1 MASPSRQAL
10 LGATRPGD
18 PVENAIRDLVNEVG
32 SMEVPEK
39 HWHYV
44 DPWRKPKTEAQ
55 REEDFRRA
63 EFLERAKP
71 RITAAQ
77 PDDATWSKGLPD
89 GLRNE
94 IEAYHKPSGFFS
106 PNQYRADL
114 RSNSQSMAGDNP
126 LYHAGRWLG
135 SMLEIPFRGASIL
148 GDDLVDAVGPMVY
161 GKDYQPL
168 PASHKQQER
177 DKWWH
182 AHNTFFG
189 PLAGGGPSYWKDVAR
204 VQDSAAGQT
213 PGVLAGGRFTPHA
226 KWYQSQVPNREQA
239 REVAAEY
246 NYRNIPNEISPSEL
260 LQSKG
265 VPSWL
270 AYATGIPGSIM
281 LDPFSSFGAPAK
293 FARTAGKHLLSPGAI
308 GVDAGLGSMEVWM
321 PAATK
326 GIRRLIEEMNK
337 DGRR

>member
-1 MASPSRQAL
+1 MASPSRQSL

-18 PVENAIRDLVNEVG
+18 PVENSIRDLVNEVG
-32 SMEVPEK
+32 MMEVPEK

-77 PDDATWSKGLPD
+77 PDGATWSKGLPD

-148 GDDLVDAVGPMVY
+148 GDDLADAVGPMVA

-189 PLAGGGPSYWKDVAR
+189 PLAGGGPSYWKDLEDSKLRAR
-204 VQDSAAGQT
+204 RQT
-213 PGVLAGGRFTPHA
+213 PGVLADGRFTPHA

-239 REVAAEY
+239 REAAATL
-246 NYRNIPNEISPSEL
+246 NYRNIPDEISPSEF

-270 AYATGIPGSIM
+270 AYATGIPASIM

-321 PAATK
+321 PAVTQ
-326 GIRRLIEEMNK
+326 GIRRLVGEVNK

>member
-32 SMEVPEK
+32 MMEVPER
-39 HWHYV
+39 
-44 DPWRKPKTEAQ
+44 PTGGLTTRKSPEQWEQDYRKAQ
-55 REEDFRRA
+55 FLQRVRERSA
-63 EFLERAKP
+63 
-71 RITAAQ
+71 AAQ
-77 PDDATWSKGLPD
+77 PEGATWGKGLPD
-89 GLRNE
+89 DLRNE
-94 IEAYHKPSGFFS
+94 VEAYHKKTGFFGERDS
-106 PNQYRADL
+106 KYKQDL
-114 RSNSQSMAGDNP
+114 ESVNNSLAGDNP
-126 LYHAGRWLG
+126 IYHAGRWLG
-135 SMLEIPFRGASIL
+135 SMLEIPFRAASIL
-148 GDDLVDAVGPMVY
+148 GDDLVETVGPMVA

-168 PASHKQQER
+168 PASYRQQER
-177 DKWWH
+177 DKYNY
-182 AHNTFFG
+182 AENTFFG
-189 PLAGGGPSYWKDVAR
+189 GALPGPSYWSDVVNAR
-204 VQDSAAGQT
+204 MEAAKQT
-213 PGVLAGGRFTPHA
+213 PGVLPGGRFTPHA
-226 KWYQSQVPNREQA
+226 KWYQSQVPDRNQA

-246 NYRNIPNEISPSEL
+246 NHRNIPGETSPSEF

-270 AYATGIPGSIM
+270 AYATGIPASIM

-321 PAATK
+321 PAVTQ
-326 GIRRLIEEMNK
+326 GIRRLVGEVNK

>member
-32 SMEVPEK
+32 MLEVPER
-39 HWHYV
+39 
-44 DPWRKPKTEAQ
+44 PAGGLTTRKSPEQWEQDYRKSQFLRLA
-55 REEDFRRA
+55 RERA
-63 EFLERAKP
+63 E
-71 RITAAQ
+71 AAQ
-77 PDDATWSKGLPD
+77 PEGATWYKGLPD
-89 GLRNE
+89 DLRNE
-94 IEAYHKPSGFFS
+94 VEAYHKKTGFFGLGDS
-106 PNQYRADL
+106 QYKQDL
-114 RSNSQSMAGDNP
+114 ESVNNSLAGDNP
-126 LYHAGRWLG
+126 IYHAGRWIG
-135 SMLEIPFRGASIL
+135 SMLEMPFRGASIL
-148 GDDLVDAVGPMVY
+148 GDDLADAVGPMFA

-168 PASHKQQER
+168 PAAYKQRER
-177 DKWWH
+177 EKWWH

-189 PLAGGGPSYWKDVAR
+189 PLAGGGPSYWKDLEDSKLRAR
-204 VQDSAAGQT
+204 RQT
-213 PGVLAGGRFTPHA
+213 PGVLPGGRFTPYA

-246 NYRNIPNEISPSEL
+246 NYRNIPGETSPSEL
-260 LQSKG
+260 LMERG

-293 FARTAGKHLLSPGAI
+293 FARTAGKHLLSPGSI

-321 PAATK
+321 PAVTQ
-326 GIRRLIEEMNK
+326 GIRRLVGEVNK